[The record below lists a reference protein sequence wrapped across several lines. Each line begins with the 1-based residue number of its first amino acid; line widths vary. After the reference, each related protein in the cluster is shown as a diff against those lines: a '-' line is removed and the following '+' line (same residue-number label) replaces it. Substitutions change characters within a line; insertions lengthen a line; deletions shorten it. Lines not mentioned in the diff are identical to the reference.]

1 MATLNKILGRRKPV
15 QTTTEILYTV
25 PSSTQANINLFCS
38 NQSAGDDT
46 VQVAICK
53 VGDSPSAPPAAAYVL
68 YNTIVRGNATINLT
82 GLALGAGEFIT
93 VRSQSGY
100 VSFNATGIEIS

>member
-38 NQSAGDDT
+38 NQIRM
-46 VQVAICK
+46 VLFQRN
-53 VGDSPSAPPAAAYVL
+53 DSLQEVL
-68 YNTIVRGNATINLT
+68 LY
-82 GLALGAGEFIT
+82 
-93 VRSQSGY
+93 QSLI
-100 VSFNATGIEIS
+100 FLFL